1 MNRVFPGTKEAQSH
15 GKPQKQGNQERP
27 GDFKSNPRKGSERSR
42 GWNKQI
48 GVSLSHSLHDELKA
62 EPISI
67 RPDHLS
73 LDEYVLSGFVGYL
86 QGDDLPGANLL
97 AGLDENP

>member
-1 MNRVFPGTKEAQSH
+1 M
-15 GKPQKQGNQERP
+15 
-27 GDFKSNPRKGSERSR
+27 GSERSR
-42 GWNKQI
+42 GWNKRI

-73 LDEYVLSGFVGYL
+73 LDEDVLFGFVGYL
-86 QGDDLPGANLL
+86 QGDDLPGANPL